1 MPSGERGGRWL
12 LGVAPNP
19 ISVPTGL
26 EWMTPSGSHP
36 EAPRFLLQQGM
47 GKELGWEKMLQS
59 RAKPGVA
66 KTLDLGT
73 EYACL
78 TSLYPKLPAFPLSV
92 GQAVK
97 ARWGGGHLW
106 AGTQLLG

>member
-1 MPSGERGGRWL
+1 
-12 LGVAPNP
+12 
-19 ISVPTGL
+19 
-26 EWMTPSGSHP
+26 
-36 EAPRFLLQQGM
+36 M

-97 ARWGGGHLW
+97 ARWGGDTFGLGHSFW
-106 AGTQLLG
+106 GEPRLGLSLSKIP